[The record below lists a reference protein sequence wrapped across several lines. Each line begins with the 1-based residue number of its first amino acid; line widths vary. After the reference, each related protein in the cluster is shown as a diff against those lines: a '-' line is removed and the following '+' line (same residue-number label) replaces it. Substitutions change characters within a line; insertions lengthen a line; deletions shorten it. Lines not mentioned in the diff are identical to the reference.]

1 MLLFVQQV
9 AIDGGIQL
17 PNVIEEPV
25 IYDSILFVTKFFKLV
40 LHLFILIVQSGLLAS
55 ERLR

>member
-17 PNVIEEPV
+17 PNVIEEAV
-25 IYDSILFVTKFFKLV
+25 IYDSILFVTKLFKLV
-40 LHLFILIVQSGLLAS
+40 LHLFFLIVPSGLLAS
-55 ERLR
+55 ERSR

>member
-17 PNVIEEPV
+17 PNVIEEAV
-25 IYDSILFVTKFFKLV
+25 IYDSILFVTKLFKLV

-55 ERLR
+55 E